1 MTIQAIILLIKNEFI
16 AELSDGRQIKQ
27 PEFRAM
33 AFALYSA
40 GVAAKNTQFEWRNGH
55 RIMTAGQQVAL
66 TAEIVRLEREHTRL
80 ELAA

>member
-1 MTIQAIILLIKNEFI
+1 MKIQAIIVLIKNEYI
-16 AELSDGRQIKQ
+16 AELSDGRQIRQ
-27 PEFRAM
+27 PGFLAM

-40 GVAAKNTQFEWRNGH
+40 GVMAKNTQFDWRAGH

-66 TAEIVRLEREHTRL
+66 KAEIQRLEREHTEL

>member
-40 GVAAKNTQFEWRNGH
+40 GVAAKNTQFKWRNGH

>member
-1 MTIQAIILLIKNEFI
+1 MTIKAIIVLITNEFI
-16 AELSDGRQIKQ
+16 AELNDGRQIRQ
-27 PEFRAM
+27 PGFRAM

-40 GVAAKNTQFEWRNGH
+40 GVAAKNTRFEWRAGH

-66 TAEIVRLEREHTRL
+66 TAEIIRLEREHTVL